1 MKDNMNI
8 QDQLD
13 RLGMH
18 NTNVTL
24 GQVVPSLYQQARN
37 MAVKAEQAPSNDSTQ
52 YLRGYAL
59 GLADAGKLLINRAKK
74 EA

>member
-1 MKDNMNI
+1 MQDNMNI

-18 NTNVTL
+18 DTSITL
-24 GQVVPSLYQQARN
+24 GQVVPSLHQQAKN
-37 MAVKAEQAPSNDSTQ
+37 MAAKAAHAPSNESTQ

-59 GLADAGKLLINRAKK
+59 GLADAGKLLINRANK